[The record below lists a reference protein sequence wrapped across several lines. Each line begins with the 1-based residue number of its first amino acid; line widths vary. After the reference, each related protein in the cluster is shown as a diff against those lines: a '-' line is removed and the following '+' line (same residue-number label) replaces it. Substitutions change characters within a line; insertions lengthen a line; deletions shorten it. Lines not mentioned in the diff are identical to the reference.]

1 MLFGWIVQ
9 YDGAVSLNLCAW
21 RHYIVQW
28 RMGWVRWTVD
38 TMPAIDSLA
47 SESDVFVGMLVGTLV
62 GSYDTRWGSKILFQ
76 N

>member
-1 MLFGWIVQ
+1 M
-9 YDGAVSLNLCAW
+9 
-21 RHYIVQW
+21 
-28 RMGWVRWTVD
+28 RWTVD

-62 GSYDTRWGSKILFQ
+62 GSYDTRWGSKILFR